1 MNVLQQIFTDYYEE
15 IEYILHPRKTEM
27 ENIDKMIHCGDPSFG
42 GAMYGCPHC
51 GKLKFVPFR
60 CHSRFCPTCGNK
72 YTMDRTTSMS
82 FKLVN
87 VTHRH
92 CVFTI
97 DENLRE
103 FFLKDRSL
111 LDCLFHSVNSV
122 ITRMFFKM
130 NKSKNFTPG
139 FIMVLHTFGRDLKWN
154 PHIHCLISEGGYSDD
169 GFWRNVKHFDY
180 TFLRNAF
187 RTALLNE
194 MESKI
199 GSSFKKV
206 KAKCYREHQQGFYVY
221 AKPNLCDP
229 RIVVKYIGRYLGRPV
244 IATSRIDKYD
254 GEMVTFHYNRHEDE
268 QYIEETIPA
277 MEFIQRLI
285 RHIPEKHFKM
295 IRYGGIYARHREIDS
310 KLYRAISK
318 SKHHIYRSFNQWRT
332 AILSSFGYDP
342 LVCPDCQHRMEFLEL
357 YFNHQRVSLEEM
369 YENAMSK
376 FREKRVFFNSRKRHR
391 RSCLCYLNAP
401 QKTVFTSVL

>member
-1 MNVLQQIFTDYYEE
+1 MNILQRIFTDYYEE
-15 IEYILHPRKTEM
+15 IKYTLHPRSTEM

-51 GKLKFVPFR
+51 GNLKFVPFR

-72 YTMDRTTSMS
+72 YAMERTTSMS

-97 DENLRE
+97 DKSLRE

-111 LDCLFHSVNSV
+111 LDCLFHSANSV
-122 ITRMFFKM
+122 ITRMFYKM

-244 IATSRIDKYD
+244 ISTSRIDKYD

-318 SKHHIYRSFNQWRT
+318 SKHHIYHSFNQWRT

-369 YENAMSK
+369 YEKVMSK
-376 FREKRVFFNSRKRHR
+376 SRGKRS
-391 RSCLCYLNAP
+391 SA
-401 QKTVFTSVL
+401 

>member
-1 MNVLQQIFTDYYEE
+1 MKYT
-15 IEYILHPRKTEM
+15 LHPRKTEM
-27 ENIDKMIHCGDPSFG
+27 ENIDKMLGCGDPSFG
-42 GAMYGCPHC
+42 GAMYVCTHC
-51 GKLKFVPFR
+51 GNFKFVPFR

-72 YTMDRTTSMS
+72 YAMERTTNMS

-87 VTHRH
+87 VAHHH

-97 DENLRE
+97 DENLRD
-103 FFLKDRSL
+103 FFLYDRSL
-111 LDCLFHSVNSV
+111 LNCLFHAVNSV
-122 ITRMFFKM
+122 ISRMFFKL

-169 GFWRNVKHFDY
+169 AFWRNVSHFNY

-187 RTALLNE
+187 RTALLKE
-194 MESKI
+194 MLLRI
-199 GSSFKKV
+199 GPSFKKV
-206 KAKCYREHQQGFYVY
+206 SARCYLEHEHGFYVY

-318 SKHHIYRSFNQWRT
+318 SKHHIYHSFNQWRT

-369 YENAMSK
+369 YEKIMSK
-376 FREKRVFFNSRKRHR
+376 AR
-391 RSCLCYLNAP
+391 RRWSSA
-401 QKTVFTSVL
+401 